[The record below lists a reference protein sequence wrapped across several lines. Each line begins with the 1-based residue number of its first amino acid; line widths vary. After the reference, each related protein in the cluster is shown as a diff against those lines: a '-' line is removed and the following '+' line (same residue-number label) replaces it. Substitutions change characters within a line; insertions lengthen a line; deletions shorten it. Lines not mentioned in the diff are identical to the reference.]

1 MFIVGA
7 IQISKAILNLMFL
20 LMASDD
26 VSFENMEHMSH
37 RTMRSG
43 YYGSTE
49 PLEMPESNPVF
60 LHWM

>member
-1 MFIVGA
+1 
-7 IQISKAILNLMFL
+7 MFL
-20 LMASDD
+20 LMASD

-43 YYGSTE
+43 YYGSME
-49 PLEMPESNPVF
+49 PLELPESKPVF

>member
-1 MFIVGA
+1 MFIGGA
-7 IQISKAILNLMFL
+7 IQISKTILNFMFL
-20 LMASDD
+20 LMASD

>member
-1 MFIVGA
+1 MFIGGA
-7 IQISKAILNLMFL
+7 IQISKAILNFMFL
-20 LMASDD
+20 LMASD

-49 PLEMPESNPVF
+49 PLGLPESNPVF